1 VYIHRVKSHTSDLQW
16 EARTSVKKAIRYF
29 NITTTSCTY
38 SMLTTKQGDTTHGFV
53 MWFDSEEDRD
63 YYVNEDPAHKAFV
76 QSAGPIIKAVRVVD
90 FEPGEF

>member
-1 VYIHRVKSHTSDLQW
+1 
-16 EARTSVKKAIRYF
+16 
-29 NITTTSCTY
+29 
-38 SMLTTKQGDTTHGFV
+38 